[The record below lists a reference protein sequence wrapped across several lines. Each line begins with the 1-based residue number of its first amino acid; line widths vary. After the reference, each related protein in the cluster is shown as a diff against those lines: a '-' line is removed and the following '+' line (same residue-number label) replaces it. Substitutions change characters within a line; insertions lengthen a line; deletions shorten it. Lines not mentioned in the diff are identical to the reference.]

1 MSNDKLIDFVEIRK
15 KNIETKRRNFERIL
29 FTNVL
34 GVYTVL
40 DKDGIIFPV
49 ELVDVSRDGCLLQIA
64 WNNPKNEMIYKSG
77 EEITFR
83 LYFTKQSFMPV
94 IVKVRYGKEFVDK
107 DGRTYMHYGC
117 EFDKSVPSFT
127 ALSSFI
133 DFLYK
138 YAEVSSTDKGDA
150 KVFFY

>member
-1 MSNDKLIDFVEIRK
+1 MSDEKLIDFCEVRK

-29 FTNVL
+29 FSNVL
-34 GVYTVL
+34 GVYSVL
-40 DKDGIIFPV
+40 DKDGVICPV
-49 ELVDVSRDGCLLQIA
+49 ELVDVSRDGCLLQIP
-64 WNNPKNEMIYKSG
+64 WNNNKSDLTYTAD

-83 LYFTKQSFMPV
+83 LYFTKQSYMPV
-94 IVKVRYGKEFVDK
+94 IVKVRYGKEFIDK

-117 EFDKSVPSFT
+117 EFDKSVPSFG

-133 DFLYK
+133 EFLYK

-150 KVFFY
+150 RVYFL